1 MYFKNDNDE
10 HKDLFL
16 TLKEKAGQGDD
27 CEYTAALY
35 VIAAIGKPI
44 RASILKSGI
53 NFSEWFK
60 EAEIWSSSERSLLRL
75 AATLFNA
82 STWPVTIEDVFYSLD
97 EDNVR
102 VALQALEIRYLMR

>member
-1 MYFKNDNDE
+1 MYYKNDE
-10 HKDLFL
+10 HKEFFL
-16 TLKEKAGQGDD
+16 TLKEKARQGND

-44 RASILKSGI
+44 RVSILKSGI

-60 EAEIWSSSERSLLRL
+60 EAEIWSSSEKALARL
-75 AATLFNA
+75 AAALFNA
-82 STWPVTIEDVFYSLD
+82 STWPVPIGDVFRHLD
-97 EDNVR
+97 KENTR